1 MTATNTRISGLKP
14 LVFCRRSALGLIV
27 VCTIALSLALIA
39 RATSQH
45 SSAFAES
52 QSASQPYQWLGST
65 DVQNVATDRG
75 SEDLSPAMRESSD
88 TDRVAAFEPN
98 KVAVWLTTMAVGLSS
113 DSSVTYLAYIS
124 SLSHAR
130 NTSTIAS
137 SANLK

>member
-1 MTATNTRISGLKP
+1 MTAINSRISGLKP
-14 LVFCRRSALGLIV
+14 LVFGRRSALGLVV

-39 RATSQH
+39 MVTSQR

-52 QSASQPYQWLGST
+52 KAANQPDTLQVDT
-65 DVQNVATDRG
+65 DVQDVATDRG
-75 SEDLSPAMRESSD
+75 GEDLSPAMRKSLD

-98 KVAVWLTTMAVGLSS
+98 KVAVWLTTMAVGLRS

-130 NTSTIAS
+130 STSTIAS

>member
-1 MTATNTRISGLKP
+1 MTAINSRISGLKP
-14 LVFCRRSALGLIV
+14 LVFGRRSALGLIV

-39 RATSQH
+39 MSTSQH

-52 QSASQPYQWLGST
+52 QPASQPDQWLGST
-65 DVQNVATDRG
+65 DVQDVATDRG
-75 SEDLSPAMRESSD
+75 GEDLSPAMRESSS
-88 TDRVAAFEPN
+88 TDRVDAFETN
-98 KVAVWLTTMAVGLSS
+98 NLAVGLTTMAVGLSS

-130 NTSTIAS
+130 DTSTIAS

>member
-1 MTATNTRISGLKP
+1 MTAINSRISGLKP
-14 LVFCRRSALGLIV
+14 LVFGRRSALGLVV

-39 RATSQH
+39 MATSQH

-52 QSASQPYQWLGST
+52 PPASQPDTLQVGA
-65 DVQNVATDRG
+65 DVQDVATDRG
-75 SEDLSPAMRESSD
+75 SEDPSPAMRESSD
-88 TDRVAAFEPN
+88 TDQAPAFESH
-98 KVAVWLTTMAVGLSS
+98 KLAVWLTTMAVGLSS

-130 NTSTIAS
+130 DTSTIAS

>member
-14 LVFCRRSALGLIV
+14 LVFCRRSALGLVV
-27 VCTIALSLALIA
+27 VCTIALSLALA
-39 RATSQH
+39 MGTSQH

-52 QSASQPYQWLGST
+52 QPANQPDTLQVGT
-65 DVQNVATDRG
+65 DVQDVATDRG
-75 SEDLSPAMRESSD
+75 SEDLSPAMRKSSD

-124 SLSHAR
+124 SLPHAR

>member
-1 MTATNTRISGLKP
+1 MTAINSRISGLKP
-14 LVFCRRSALGLIV
+14 LVFGRRIALGLVV

-39 RATSQH
+39 MVTSQR

-52 QSASQPYQWLGST
+52 KAANQPDTLQVDT
-65 DVQNVATDRG
+65 DVQDVATDHG
-75 SEDLSPAMRESSD
+75 GEDLSPAMRKSLD

-130 NTSTIAS
+130 STSTIAS

>member
-1 MTATNTRISGLKP
+1 MTAINSRISGLKP
-14 LVFCRRSALGLIV
+14 LVFCRRSALGLVV

-39 RATSQH
+39 MATSQH

-52 QSASQPYQWLGST
+52 KPANQPDTLQVGT
-65 DVQNVATDRG
+65 DVQDVATDRG
-75 SEDLSPAMRESSD
+75 SEDLSPAMRKSSD